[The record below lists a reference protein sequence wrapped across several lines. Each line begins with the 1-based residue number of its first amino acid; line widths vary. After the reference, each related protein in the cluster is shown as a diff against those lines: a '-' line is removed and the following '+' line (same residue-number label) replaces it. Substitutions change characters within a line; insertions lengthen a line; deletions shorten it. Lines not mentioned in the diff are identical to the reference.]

1 MLAWL
6 LLLPALA
13 LFTLGLLTVL
23 PSPPWSPWKLA
34 VLAGEFGH
42 WLTLPAGA
50 VLLVAVGPARDGS
63 PIAAA
68 AALLALVATGLLL
81 KPAVQAH
88 RLAATLPG
96 QLAQRFGACARPPPP
111 AFSSARLFTGHDP
124 TPVAPRTFSVD
135 GGLPLDFYPAIGRNG
150 AGPAPI
156 VIVIHGGGW
165 DSGDRHQLPK
175 LNDLLAARGFA
186 VAAIS
191 YRLAPQSL
199 WPAQR
204 DDTLA
209 AIAWLK
215 AQAPALGVD
224 AQRLVLLGRSAG
236 GQIAQTVAYT
246 ARDPAIRGVV
256 ALYAPSDLI
265 FGYENTHEDDMLR
278 SPALMRQFLGGSP
291 QSARA
296 NYESASA
303 LFHVHPAAPPTLLLH
318 GVNDALAWHRHSAR
332 LAARLAEAG
341 VPHCYVALPWA
352 THAFDFNLH
361 GPGGQLTVFA
371 LEWFLERVT
380 TRD

>member
-1 MLAWL
+1 MSAWL
-6 LLLPALA
+6 LLLPALT
-13 LFTLGLLTVL
+13 LCILGLLTAL

-42 WLTLPAGA
+42 WLALPALL
-50 VLLVAVGPARDGS
+50 VLLAAAGRALDGS
-63 PIAAA
+63 PVAAA
-68 AALLALVATGLLL
+68 AVLPALGATALLL
-81 KPAVQAH
+81 KPALQAR
-88 RLAATLPG
+88 RLGAALPATL
-96 QLAQRFGACARPPPP
+96 ARRFGSRAQPSPP
-111 AFSSARLFTGHDP
+111 AFSPARLFTGRDP
-124 TPVAPRTFSVD
+124 TPVAPQTFAID

-150 AGPAPI
+150 AGPAPG

-165 DSGDRHQLPK
+165 DSGDRRQLPK
-175 LNDLLAARGFA
+175 LNHLLAARGYT
-186 VAAIS
+186 VAALS
-191 YRLAPQSL
+191 YRLAPHAL

-215 AQAPALGVD
+215 AQAPALGLD

-278 SPALMRQFLGGSP
+278 SPSLMRQFLGGTP

-296 NYESASA
+296 AYESASA

-341 VPHCYVALPWA
+341 VPHCYVELPWA

-361 GPGGQLTVFA
+361 GPGGQLTVYA

-380 TRD
+380 AA